1 MIFSEISSNRGY
13 GIVVDGWEM
22 FLSEAQEQM
31 SAMRNGSIRERFIY
45 KLLCCEMDVNTPKVV
60 SRAVYEWCPTK
71 TTPAG
76 ETLLLHDIQLFQNV
90 FSLISFM
97 STQLIRGQGFW
108 YGEVKRTTTTVR
120 VVRVTCKGIL
130 DLEGAIRLILEC
142 YGGFWEKLYRF
153 VEKTHPYEPEPDP
166 FDQDE
171 VLKLMKEVV
180 RPCTD
185 S

>member
-13 GIVVDGWEM
+13 DIVVDGWEM

-60 SRAVYEWCPTK
+60 SRTVYEWCPTI

-76 ETLLLHDIQLFQNV
+76 ETLLLHDIRVFQNV
-90 FSLISFM
+90 SRG
-97 STQLIRGQGFW
+97 IR
-108 YGEVKRTTTTVR
+108 
-120 VVRVTCKGIL
+120 
-130 DLEGAIRLILEC
+130 
-142 YGGFWEKLYRF
+142 EKLYRF
-153 VEKTHPYEPEPDP
+153 VEKTHPYEAEPDP

-171 VLKLMKEVV
+171 VFKLMKEVV